1 MSASVSARARR
12 VPVYDSQARRIP
24 LIYPLQEL
32 LRYRYLVSNLVV
44 KDLKVRYKR
53 SSIGFIWVML
63 NPLLTMAVLTI
74 VFSQVFPNKQPHYAV
89 YVLAGTL
96 LWGLYSQASTASMS
110 SLQAGG
116 PIIRKLYVP
125 PSVFVASAVGSGL
138 VNFVFALVPF
148 FGLCLI
154 DGLRPSVLWLF
165 LVVPAVQTTIFTAG
179 IGLIVAA
186 LVVFFQDIFEIY
198 QVLLQL
204 FYFLTPVFYPDS
216 VIKQVPVLAAIERF
230 NPMYLYLVAAR
241 DATIYNRLPSLSSMG
256 LATAI
261 ALALFLIGWVV
272 FTRVED
278 KLVYHF

>member
-1 MSASVSARARR
+1 MNVRLRHA
-12 VPVYDSQARRIP
+12 PVYDSRARRIP

-63 NPLLTMAVLTI
+63 NPLLTMAVLTV

-96 LWGLYSQASTASMS
+96 LWGLYAQASTASMS
-110 SLQAGG
+110 SLQTGG

-138 VNFVFALVPF
+138 VNFVFALVPY

-154 DGLRPSVLWLF
+154 DGLRPSVLWFF
-165 LVVPAVQTTIFTAG
+165 LIVPAVQTTIFTAG

-216 VIKQVPVLAAIERF
+216 IIVHIPILAAIERF

-241 DATIYNRLPSLSSMG
+241 DATIYDTLPSLSSMG

-261 ALALFLIGWVV
+261 AVVLFVIGWVV
-272 FTRVED
+272 FTRVEA
-278 KLVYHF
+278 KFVYHF